1 MEDDFF
7 EPLGAQAEW
16 KTLYGHLKKVPLGTV
31 VTYRT
36 ISTLL
41 DRPFEENRS
50 PVYRAIKELEAND
63 RRTLVNVRGE
73 GYRVAEP
80 DEHEKLARRH
90 IRSSHRQLTKAKGK
104 TSSAPRQGLSPEARR
119 RLDALDAHLGDVRK
133 VVLSLN
139 RKQSETDAK
148 LAQVREQAKADRRN
162 AKHDVATLS
171 SKLDHVTDLLARH
184 GITDDENAPVSD

>member
-1 MEDDFF
+1 MEEMF

-16 KTLYGHLKKVPLGTV
+16 KTLYEHLKKVKLGTV

-36 ISTLL
+36 FSTLL
-41 DRPFEENRS
+41 DRPFEDNRS
-50 PVYRAIKELEAND
+50 PLYRAIKELEVQD
-63 RRTLVNVRGE
+63 KRTLVNVRGE

-104 TSSAPRQGLSPEARR
+104 TSSAPREGMSAEARR

-133 VVLSLN
+133 VVMGLN
-139 RKQSETDAK
+139 RKQAEVDEK
-148 LAQVREQAKADRRN
+148 LEEVREAAKKDRRKNKAD
-162 AKHDVATLS
+162 VAELS
-171 SKLDHVTDLLARH
+171 SRLDHVTDLLARH
-184 GITDDENAPVSD
+184 GITEQQHAPVSD

>member
-1 MEDDFF
+1 MEEMF

-16 KTLYGHLKKVPLGTV
+16 KTLYEHLKKVKLGTV

-36 ISTLL
+36 FSTLL
-41 DRPFEENRS
+41 DRPFEDNRS
-50 PVYRAIKELEAND
+50 PLYRAIKELEVQD
-63 RRTLVNVRGE
+63 KRTLVNVRGE

-104 TSSAPRQGLSPEARR
+104 TSSAPREGMSAEARR

-133 VVLSLN
+133 VVMGLN
-139 RKQSETDAK
+139 RKQAEVDEK
-148 LAQVREQAKADRRN
+148 LEEVREAAKKDRRKNKAD
-162 AKHDVATLS
+162 VAELS
-171 SKLDHVTDLLARH
+171 SRLDHVTDLLARH
-184 GITDDENAPVSD
+184 GITEQQDAPVSD